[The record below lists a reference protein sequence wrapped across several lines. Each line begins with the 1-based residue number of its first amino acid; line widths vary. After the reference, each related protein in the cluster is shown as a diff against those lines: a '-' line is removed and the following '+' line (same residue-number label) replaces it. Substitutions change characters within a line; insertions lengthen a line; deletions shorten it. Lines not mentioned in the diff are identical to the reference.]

1 MPSSTLMNGLFG
13 LSVAGCAVLAWM
25 HYERRPTQT
34 EARLEGRIAELESQL
49 RRVSA
54 QALSASASSSEGA
67 QRSDAEALS
76 TLRRGLLEGGGD
88 DLEQILQRLD
98 RALQEGRDAAGVD
111 HEGEIIAR
119 HYTRLQIEKLRGIGA
134 SAADEV
140 LRRIDFRDEHK
151 QPLPAEFRSKL
162 LAVLV
167 EIAPERGR
175 EASARLFTAEGEDLS
190 LRLSAAHRLKEQDPA
205 HALRLARE
213 VIDRQ
218 RGRPAL
224 SFQNLH
230 ELVGIVGELGQV
242 LGKSE
247 VEALLRDLAVRQD
260 WEMSARHRAIS
271 WIETLGILE
280 AYDDLERV
288 VKEPGHNHY
297 TRVCAL
303 QAMRRLD
310 PERLLPILRWLVEET
325 SLDPTLKQN
334 AESMREQIETELAGR
349 RSK

>member
-25 HYERRPTQT
+25 HYERRPSQT
-34 EARLEGRIAELESQL
+34 EARLEGRIAELEDQL

-54 QALSASASSSEGA
+54 QAVSASSKSSDGA
-67 QRSDAEALS
+67 QRAEAE
-76 TLRRGLLEGGGD
+76 TLATMRRGLLEGGGD
-88 DLEQILQRLD
+88 LAAVLDRLD
-98 RALQEGRDAAGVD
+98 RALQEGRDAAGID

-119 HYTRLQIEKLRGIGA
+119 HYARLQIEKLRAIGA
-134 SAADEV
+134 GAADEV
-140 LRRIDFRDEHK
+140 LRRIDFRDERK

-167 EIAPERGR
+167 EIDPARGR
-175 EASARLFTAEGEDLS
+175 ETAARLLSADGEDLAV
-190 LRLSAAHRLKEQDPA
+190 RLSAAHRLKEQDPVL
-205 HALRLARE
+205 ALRLARE

-224 SFQNLH
+224 GFQNLH

-260 WEMSARHRAIS
+260 WDMSARHRAIS
-271 WIETLGILE
+271 WIETLQIIE

-303 QAMRRLD
+303 QAMRQLN

-325 SLDPTLKQN
+325 SLDPTLKQS
-334 AESMREQIETELAGR
+334 AEGMREQIETELAGR
-349 RSK
+349 KSK